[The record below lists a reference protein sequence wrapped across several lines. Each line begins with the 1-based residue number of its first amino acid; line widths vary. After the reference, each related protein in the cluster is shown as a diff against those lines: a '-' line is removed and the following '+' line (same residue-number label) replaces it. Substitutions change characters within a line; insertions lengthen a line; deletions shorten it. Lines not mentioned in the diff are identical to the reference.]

1 VNEPSPDDSQILLA
15 TLPPT
20 PGQRR
25 LAAAIVVVLLVAF
38 AAMVPFANVEL
49 APVSA
54 FVPSLETALLINDL
68 LTSALLFAQFSIV
81 RERALLVLAS
91 GYLFSALIVI
101 PHALT
106 FPGAFSPTGLLGA
119 GSQTSAWLYIFW
131 HAALPLAVIV
141 YAWWKGA
148 DHAKSTARDSPRAEI
163 AMSIAAVVVLTFAL
177 TWIAVA
183 GDGFLPRLLPD
194 ATHVTPLGRYLTG
207 SLVVLGALALALLWY
222 RRRSSLD
229 LWLMVMICALLPEAA
244 LTAFLTTP
252 RFSLGYYAARIFS
265 LITASVVLIVLLAQ
279 TTALYARLARSIVM
293 QRRES
298 EGRQI
303 TLDTITA
310 SIAHEVNQPLAAIVA
325 NGNAGLRWLGNAT
338 PDLDEV
344 RAALTRIVNAGL
356 HAGKVIQSTRSI
368 FKKDQR
374 RRVPLDLNELISSIL
389 VLDSRDLQIRGVSL
403 QLEFERLPLVVADR
417 IQLQQ
422 VLLNLI
428 RNAVDAMDSVT
439 DRARVLRV
447 RSALCEPDGVLVA
460 VEDCGIGISPNDAG
474 RIFDAFF
481 TTKAN
486 GTGMG
491 LAICRSIIEAHDGR
505 LWATPRIPY
514 GTVFQFTLP
523 AGAPGEE
530 SAC

>member
-1 VNEPSPDDSQILLA
+1 VNEPSPDESQFLLA

-20 PGQRR
+20 PGQRK
-25 LAAAIVVVLLVAF
+25 LAVAIVVALLVAF
-38 AAMVPFANVEL
+38 ALTVPFANTEL
-49 APVSA
+49 TPITA
-54 FVPSLETALLINDL
+54 FVPALETALLINDL

-81 RERALLVLAS
+81 RQRALLVLAS

-131 HAALPLAVIV
+131 HSLLPLAVII
-141 YAWWKGA
+141 YASWKDAGRGQ
-148 DHAKSTARDSPRAEI
+148 STARDSPRAEI
-163 AMSIAAVVVLTFAL
+163 AMSVAAVVVLACGL

-183 GDGFLPRLLPD
+183 GEGFLPRLLPD
-194 ATHVTPLGRYLTG
+194 ATHVTLLGRYLTG
-207 SLVVLGALALALLWY
+207 SLVVLGAVALVLLWV

-244 LTAFLTTP
+244 LTAFLTVP
-252 RFSLGYYAARIFS
+252 RFSLGFYAARIFS

-298 EGRQI
+298 EARQI

-325 NGNAGLRWLGNAT
+325 NGNAGLRWLANAT
-338 PDLDEV
+338 PDLEEV
-344 RAALTRIVNAGL
+344 RAALTRIVSAGL
-356 HAGKVIQSTRSI
+356 HAGKVIESTRSI
-368 FKKDQR
+368 VKKDQR
-374 RRVPLDLNELISSIL
+374 RRVRLDLNELISNIL
-389 VLDSRDLQIRGVSL
+389 VLDSRDLQVRGVSL
-403 QLEFERLPLVVADR
+403 QLEFEHLPLVVADR
-417 IQLQQ
+417 IQIQQ

-428 RNAVDAMDSVT
+428 KNAADAMDAVT
-439 DRARVLRV
+439 DRARVLKV
-447 RSALCEPDGVLVA
+447 RSGVFEPDSVLVA
-460 VEDCGIGISPNDAG
+460 VEDSGTGIGPDDVE

-481 TTKAN
+481 TTKAE

-491 LAICRSIIEAHDGR
+491 LAICRSIIEAHEGR
-505 LWATPRIPY
+505 LWASPRVPY
-514 GTVFQFTLP
+514 GSVFQFTLP
-523 AGAPGEE
+523 AGKPDEAA
-530 SAC
+530 S